1 MTTMKISMLTTGSTS
16 WSWWCRLGTHTPG
29 SKMQEM
35 NIAGKD
41 FATFG
46 TDEQQSQP
54 NKAWINTS
62 KNNILKSHW
71 LVIIDSNCH
80 QYTLHLK
87 LLLLLRVLHLEDGD
101 NGRVLFI
108 GSYLGLEFSV
118 ATQRSCSYC
127 GNWSQGTIFPSL
139 IIIHFDIIHSITVW
153 I

>member
-1 MTTMKISMLTTGSTS
+1 
-16 WSWWCRLGTHTPG
+16 
-29 SKMQEM
+29 MQEM

-118 ATQRSCSYC
+118 ATQRSCKS
-127 GNWSQGTIFPSL
+127 
-139 IIIHFDIIHSITVW
+139 IIKLLRQQRDKNGHLEQVHVW
-153 I
+153 KILRKIPHEERILT

>member
-1 MTTMKISMLTTGSTS
+1 
-16 WSWWCRLGTHTPG
+16 
-29 SKMQEM
+29 MQEM

-108 GSYLGLEFSV
+108 GSYLGLEN
-118 ATQRSCSYC
+118 QRCHP
-127 GNWSQGTIFPSL
+127 TL
-139 IIIHFDIIHSITVW
+139 M
-153 I
+153 